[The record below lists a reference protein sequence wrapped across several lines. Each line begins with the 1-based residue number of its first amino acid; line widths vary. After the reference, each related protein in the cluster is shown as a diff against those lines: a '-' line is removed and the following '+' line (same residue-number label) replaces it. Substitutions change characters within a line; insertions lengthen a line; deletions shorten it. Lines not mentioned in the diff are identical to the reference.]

1 MSVDKPQSINTMQ
14 LWLEFVLV
22 AVFAFD
28 VFTEP
33 IAMDAMAEDNA
44 FIASDDDTLE
54 DRVYWM
60 ATACPCK
67 EECSDKSW
75 GRLTKYSYRD
85 EETVR
90 GFIKDHLMS
99 SSLHNL
105 SREDAEY
112 QASIADIEV
121 CTETAGEREAYRAQV
136 KRAQAQSGKGKSKP
150 QVSHVNKRKGGAN
163 HLQNEIKRLKDE
175 LQSMRGGDDNN
186 SGGSSSAYENVRR
199 PVGATTTTVATVPK
213 APKLDA
219 NLNGQRMQIVKDSI
233 QRAQN
238 SLAQSA
244 RMLNASAVA
253 FQERS
258 TACTAA
264 AAQLSEE
271 NEVLS
276 AARNLLTELAA
287 ELRFREP

>member
-1 MSVDKPQSINTMQ
+1 M
-14 LWLEFVLV
+14 
-22 AVFAFD
+22 
-28 VFTEP
+28 
-33 IAMDAMAEDNA
+33 
-44 FIASDDDTLE
+44 
-54 DRVYWM
+54 
-60 ATACPCK
+60 
-67 EECSDKSW
+67 
-75 GRLTKYSYRD
+75 KYSYLDD
-85 EETVR
+85 EVVR
-90 GFIKDHLMS
+90 GYIRDHLMS
-99 SSLHNL
+99 SRLHNL

-121 CTETAGEREAYRAQV
+121 CTETAGEREAYRTHVKRAQAQSE
-136 KRAQAQSGKGKSKP
+136 RAQAQSGKGG
-150 QVSHVNKRKGGAN
+150 NLRLDKRKGEAN

-175 LQSMRGGDDNN
+175 LESVRGGDDNN

-264 AAQLSEE
+264 AAQLQEE